1 MLSGIPA
8 LLRAQANQAYAAQ
21 MAAYMK
27 GKFVFLGLKAP
38 ERRRLVS
45 ASAVLREF
53 ASPGVLFEPAF
64 HAFLR
69 SMFAESCERELNHV
83 AIDALV
89 HAAKQHKGSATAR
102 DLDALKAVLLDLTVP
117 PGNVPPPHWDSVDTL
132 AAAWCTF
139 FALCAK
145 RRKQQ
150 ELDDLYM
157 RSSMWLDRVVIIHQ
171 LSLGR
176 DTDRDL
182 LVDSINRALGRTW
195 PASLDANSPLVVAR
209 RAQAKEFFIAKAIGW
224 SLRQFARTDAPWV
237 AAFVAANDL
246 PVLSQ
251 REALKHIG
259 ANKRKKEDDDGGD
272 FDDGDDD

>member
-1 MLSGIPA
+1 MLAGIPA

-45 ASAVLREF
+45 ASAVLKEF
-53 ASPGVLFEPAF
+53 GSPVLFEPAF

-69 SMFAESCERELNHV
+69 SMFAVSCERELNHV

-89 HAAKQHKGSATAR
+89 HAAKQHKGPATAR

-117 PGNVPPPHWDSVDTL
+117 PDNLPPPHWDSVDAL
-132 AAAWCTF
+132 ASAWCKF
-139 FALCAK
+139 FALCSK

-182 LVDSINRALGRTW
+182 LVNSINRALGREW
-195 PASLDANSPLVVAR
+195 PASLDAHSHLVSAR
-209 RAQAKEFFIAKAIGW
+209 KAQAKEFFIAKAIGW
-224 SLRQFARTDAPWV
+224 SLRQFARTDAAWV
-237 AAFVAANDL
+237 KAFVEANDL

-251 REALKHIG
+251 REALKHVG
-259 ANKRKKEDDDGGD
+259 AKKRKKDDDDDDGVD
-272 FDDGDDD
+272 FDDDD